1 MSGYPTNRALDIWLF
16 RGYHPINLSRGPEVS
31 AGMSRR
37 HSWIAPVACAAIA
50 ITLLFWFYLSRYR
63 ADQRAV
69 TSAQDEV
76 YEAVVR
82 DMVSPT
88 NGQAEMHQLVFDDT
102 VQTGLMSGADA
113 KTCEERVRK
122 QLRLLENS
130 TPPFNSLADKIY
142 RVLTRGGDDGG
153 LRADTVQDFLTK
165 FCTEGPL
172 SRTFHTDFPRVFI
185 DSGSVFFDIVPTNSS
200 GVKDFRQTFS
210 ESSGVISLS
219 HVGFS
224 STLHEALVSS
234 SFVCGGLCGTGRLYI
249 LKKKWG
255 RWEVTGISIVW
266 IS

>member
-1 MSGYPTNRALDIWLF
+1 VIAISGRDCGRSASDYETGFWEVEKATDTATWTYNALIGNWGSMSGYPTNRALDIWLF

-102 VQTGLMSGADA
+102 VQTGLMSGAMQKPA
-113 KTCEERVRK
+113 KNAFASNYDCWRTA
-122 QLRLLENS
+122 RLL
-130 TPPFNSLADKIY
+130 LI
-142 RVLTRGGDDGG
+142 
-153 LRADTVQDFLTK
+153 
-165 FCTEGPL
+165 L
-172 SRTFHTDFPRVFI
+172 SRTKSIASLLAVGTMAGYEPI
-185 DSGSVFFDIVPTNSS
+185 Q
-200 GVKDFRQTFS
+200 FRTSLRSFALKAHSLEHSTLTF
-210 ESSGVISLS
+210 L
-219 HVGFS
+219 GFS
-224 STLHEALVSS
+224 LTAVPSFSTSCLRTVVA
-234 SFVCGGLCGTGRLYI
+234 
-249 LKKKWG
+249 
-255 RWEVTGISIVW
+255 
-266 IS
+266 